1 MLRCYMESFMLYP
14 AYVIVLIKQLLSDLF
29 TCQTLVHV
37 LLLAIALV
45 VMNASQALEAFL

>member
-1 MLRCYMESFMLYP
+1 MIKESILYP
-14 AYVIVLIKQLLSDLF
+14 AYVIVLIEELLSDLF
-29 TCQTLVHV
+29 TCQTLIHV